1 MGSLLYPSLSLSL
14 AAILT
19 GTSFPRGLQ
28 KPNNYKTS
36 NAYQSSAFWI
46 GSITKGSKLPKNA
59 TKASDIAFATST
71 T

>member
-1 MGSLLYPSLSLSL
+1 MLLHYSYSSENDLVCECLTYGMGSLLYPSLSLSL

-36 NAYQSSAFWI
+36 NAYQSSAF
-46 GSITKGSKLPKNA
+46 
-59 TKASDIAFATST
+59 
-71 T
+71 